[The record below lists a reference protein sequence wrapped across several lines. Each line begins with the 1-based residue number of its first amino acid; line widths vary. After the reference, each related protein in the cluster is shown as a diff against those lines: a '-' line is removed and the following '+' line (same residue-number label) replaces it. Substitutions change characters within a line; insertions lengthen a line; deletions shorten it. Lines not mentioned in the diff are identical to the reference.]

1 LDKPQRGTLLTV
13 LAILFAL
20 AAIEDIL
27 KPLHLEGPT
36 TGLVFLGTR
45 LSGSGNAIMSIL
57 LAIFLATYAVG
68 VWRMKRYAL
77 TLGFIYAIYVVF
89 NIVVFSI
96 RYAGQDNGSVAFQVV
111 FVILAIAIS
120 WAAAILLWR
129 RRAELV

>member
-1 LDKPQRGTLLTV
+1 LDQPQRGTLLTV

-120 WAAAILLWR
+120 WAAAISLWS